1 MIKGLLS
8 SILGAVFVSMI
19 ILVILHFAGVI
30 LWLAGMLV
38 AGVIIAAI
46 VLFIILFIFAI
57 VAFLALFYYVAEK
70 KPEIS
75 PGEYTLKEE
84 KGKNK

>member
-1 MIKGLLS
+1 MIKGVVS
-8 SILGAVFVSMI
+8 SILGALFVSII

-30 LWLAGMLV
+30 LWLAGLLV

-57 VAFLALFYYVAEK
+57 LVFLALFYYIAEK
-70 KPEIS
+70 KPEIK

-84 KGKNK
+84 KGKNE

>member
-1 MIKGLLS
+1 MIKGVLS
-8 SILGAVFVSMI
+8 SILGALFVSI
-19 ILVILHFAGVI
+19 ILLVILHFAGAI
-30 LWLAGMLV
+30 LWLAGMIV

-46 VLFIILFIFAI
+46 VLFIVLFIFTI
-57 VAFLALFYYVAEK
+57 VVFLALFYYVAEK
-70 KPEIS
+70 KPDIK